1 MNALPKLKT
10 GDLKANTSTL
20 LKKIIRYKYFYLML
34 LPGLLYL
41 FIFKY
46 IPMYGIQLAFKK
58 FMFNKGITGS
68 PWVGLENFRYI
79 FSEAE
84 FWNAVKNTVIIAFMK
99 IGLGFWISVVLA
111 ILISEL
117 RAPKFK
123 KKLQVVYTFPHF
135 LSWVIVS
142 GIVINLL
149 SNSGAINNLLSI
161 LGFERISPLTDK
173 GIFRYL
179 LIYSEVWKEA
189 GWGTILYLAA
199 ITGIDPTL
207 YEAATID
214 GANRWEKIKYITW
227 PSIKGLVVVMLLL
240 SIGQLMNAGFM
251 QIFNMYNP
259 TVYDVADIIDTY
271 VYRITFERAPDFGV
285 STAVGMFKGVTNL
298 ILLLTADKVAK
309 KMGHSGI
316 I

>member
-10 GDLKANTSTL
+10 DDLKANTSTL
-20 LKKIIRYKYFYLML
+20 LKKIIKYKYFYLML

-117 RAPKFK
+117 RAPRFK

-179 LIYSEVWKEA
+179 LVYSEVWKEA

-214 GANRWEKIKYITW
+214 GASRWDKIKYITW

-240 SIGQLMNAGFM
+240 SIGQMMNAGFM